1 MRMSVA
7 AVVVREF
14 AHDLGIVVRLVR
26 GFWHSSEKTKQIH
39 QAQSNQH
46 EAHGK
51 LHPESQPGRNNQLE
65 KDNSRAHHK
74 NRQRMPD
81 PPKHTR
87 QGGPRQVPLAADDG
101 CYRDDMIRIGGVPH
115 SQEKTQCDDREQ
127 TDHFCGIL
135 VCVVPIALMSRAATT
150 EDYHESVLRLNP
162 LMAAAF
168 CRWWKHGR
176 AFSLELSQGLTDDCM
191 RKQS

>member
-26 GFWHSSEKTKQIH
+26 GLWHSSEKTKQIH

-81 PPKHTR
+81 PPEHTR
-87 QGGPRQVPLAADDG
+87 QSCPGQVALAADDC
-101 CYRDDMIRIGGVPH
+101 CYRDHMIRIAGVPH

-127 TDHFCGIL
+127 TDHFCRTL
-135 VCVVPIALMSRAATT
+135 VRTLPVTLMSRAATRKVT
-150 EDYHESVLRLNP
+150 TRGFSV
-162 LMAAAF
+162 
-168 CRWWKHGR
+168 
-176 AFSLELSQGLTDDCM
+176 
-191 RKQS
+191 